1 LSNDLFMGR
10 LWRHSTGGS
19 ILCRWGYAL
28 PLIGIHLLFLVAVT
42 CSLPACG
49 CSQQS
54 SLAATPSNALN
65 NVTSQVMPR
74 SNVGYQFVSGS
85 EEEDFQNTA
94 LSSRHVMFS
103 FKQDESTMDRNWFSL
118 FTAGGVASRNCDASY
133 SQRLHSRISVSARND
148 LLFDGARLA
157 SIGSGADNQQNPPQ
171 SQKHESSAETG
182 SPKHI
187 FFFVPAFHVSYLTQ
201 FKPLTPRE
209 KFDEW
214 AHGTYDP
221 RGLLLYAGEA
231 ATLEHSSRDGFCGYG
246 KTFGRYS
253 ECFGSMELDANIS
266 SFFGD
271 FLFTVALHQDPRYFR
286 LGTGSFGARAVYAV
300 SRVFVTHADSGRMV
314 FFSSATAGSV
324 LAAAASNLYFP
335 VKDRGVTPSLQ
346 RLAIDF
352 GDTALFNVAAEFWPD
367 ISQKLGRVLRKP

>member
-1 LSNDLFMGR
+1 LENYGFLGGPRRHRMGAR
-10 LWRHSTGGS
+10 NLQSRVYSLLGVHLPSLVAATWA
-19 ILCRWGYAL
+19 LAACGYSQQLAL
-28 PLIGIHLLFLVAVT
+28 PAAPSKMPSKAARELTFLPVDGSWAV
-42 CSLPACG
+42 
-49 CSQQS
+49 S
-54 SLAATPSNALN
+54 SPEK
-65 NVTSQVMPR
+65 
-74 SNVGYQFVSGS
+74 G
-85 EEEDFQNTA
+85 EFQNAA
-94 LSSRHVMFS
+94 LSSLQWKFD
-103 FKQDESTMDRNWFSL
+103 FKQQESAADRYRFTPFACRGAARRTCPPCISSL
-118 FTAGGVASRNCDASY
+118 LPKGDSVRGENYDLFECDGLGY
-133 SQRLHSRISVSARND
+133 
-148 LLFDGARLA
+148 
-157 SIGSGADNQQNPPQ
+157 GSPQKENQDSPPA
-171 SQKHESSAETG
+171 SQKQTPSAEAG

-187 FFFVPAFHVSYLTQ
+187 FFIVPAFHVSYLTQ

-231 ATLEHSSRDGFCGYG
+231 ATLEHSSRDGYCGYG
-246 KTFGRYS
+246 KSFGRYA

-271 FLFTVALHQDPRYFR
+271 FLFPMALHQDPRYFR
-286 LGTGSFGARAVYAV
+286 RGTGSLGARAAYAL

-314 FFSSATAGSV
+314 FFSSAVAGSL

-335 VKDRGVTPSLQ
+335 ARDRGVEPSLQ

-367 ISQKLGRVLRKP
+367 INQTVQRVLAKF